1 MNILF
6 AILIICLLV
15 FLYILNNSK
24 DKQETF
30 SKIDSHIVSLC
41 SVGAESRVSL
51 RSPAPSG
58 RVDKIIYINLDHRID
73 RNQEIIEELT
83 TYFPDTPIIRLSAI
97 YQPDNGALGCLQ
109 SHIMML
115 KYALYNFP
123 GENVLFCEDDLQFL
137 KDPKGYIYNVSNDNK
152 FNNWDV
158 VMVADNTNKSK
169 KTENKKIVKVSD
181 SQTASCYL
189 VKSYYIPKILE
200 IFEKDLEIY
209 NTTKIWKTLY
219 CNDQS
224 WKILQKKDNW
234 YAFTDKIASQRKSY
248 SDIEKKVVDYKV

>member
-30 SKIDSHIVSLC
+30 SNIYSHI
-41 SVGAESRVSL
+41 VSL
-51 RSPAPSG
+51 RSPAPTG
-58 RVDKIIYINLDHRID
+58 LVDKIIYINLDHRVD
-73 RNQEIIEELT
+73 RNQEIIKELT
-83 TYFPDTPIIRLSAI
+83 TYFSDTPIIRLSAI

-137 KDPKGYIYNVSNDNK
+137 KDPKGYIYNLDK
-152 FNNWDV
+152 FYNWDV
-158 VMVADNTNKSK
+158 VMVAANTNKSK
-169 KTENKKIVKVSD
+169 KTGNKIVKVSD

-189 VKSYYIPKILE
+189 VKSDYIPKILE

-209 NTTKIWKTLY
+209 NTTKIWKKEY
-219 CNDQS
+219 FNDQS

-234 YAFTDKIASQRKSY
+234 YAFTDKIALQRKSY